1 LKSYA
6 TDALNWGKGLGETLS
21 RAFAGA
27 ESAFRSFVETG
38 TRIARAA
45 RHRFTLSAREAI

>member
-1 LKSYA
+1 LA
-6 TDALNWGKGLGETLS
+6 TLTIFPAIRSALPANTPLEVNRPQVLLRPTT
-21 RAFAGA
+21 A
-27 ESAFRSFVETG
+27 VP